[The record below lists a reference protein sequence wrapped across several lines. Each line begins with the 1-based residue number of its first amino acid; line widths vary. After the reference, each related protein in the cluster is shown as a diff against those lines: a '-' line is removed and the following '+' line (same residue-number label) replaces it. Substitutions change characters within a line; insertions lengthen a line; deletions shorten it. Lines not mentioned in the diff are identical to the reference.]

1 MAWIKGFKVESGILR
16 NKTFDF
22 DSYGTDSYS
31 WRVAPNTNIDNNYG
45 VCNIG
50 SGYMG
55 GETASGLGGIEINP
69 EDYELSSTPLTLA
82 ILPISGY
89 SGEDYKREL
98 VITITGTVT
107 TNTGSTITLNY
118 KTHHYLRRYSDSSA
132 YVDVLLGRE
141 LQNDVQFHVNDYSSV
156 NVISAYLL
164 FANVIYNNHHY
175 VLLGTD
181 LVQLQSGHDRW
192 LLECVS
198 FDYNYFFQTLGGEP
212 ESSETS
218 EEFGK
223 ASDIEGGYNDGFP
236 HGSFDDSSDEI
247 SLDTKPTVG
256 VSTAGFVRVYK
267 VSQNDLLNFGE
278 KLFPDPESVAATERL
293 WFTMAY
299 SKLIDYVIDCHVIPT
314 SITGGTLE
322 NLKVGW
328 KTFDDI
334 SLVRTTTDYVDVDCG
349 EVSIPEYWCNFLDF
363 ASCSCEIYLP
373 FIGFVPIE
381 SEYWNGGTIKLI
393 YRFNVVD
400 GSFQAKLFSTSS
412 KSKLTNSLIGQY
424 GGVCC
429 LHLPITG
436 LQYANVIT
444 GILSAGTG
452 VALDVQAGNYGN
464 IPNQLSN
471 MLSLKPDLAMS
482 NGYSATT
489 SFLTHRTP
497 YLVIKR
503 AVAQF
508 SKQYNL
514 ESGFPLNVAKPLT
527 SIHGFTIIDNPRLNI
542 DCSDEEYTEIVNLLK
557 TGVIF

>member
-1 MAWIKGFKVESGILR
+1 MA
-16 NKTFDF
+16 
-22 DSYGTDSYS
+22 S
-31 WRVAPNTNIDNNYG
+31 WV
-45 VCNIG
+45 
-50 SGYMG
+50 SGYRAVG
-55 GETASGLGGIEINP
+55 GYFSGEVFNTFFGNVDTIPWRNHPNQYQFCDWYDNGIHLIDGYEIPKATWQSATPYTDIVLAVFDITQNPQPQYPVQMVVKLNMQDVTADTARAYISIYKRVYTDDTTYNDTIWGAGQGPVGYNFTLQGDRITDKTIFIVGFGTYNNTSCLLVGITTQNTVASSGGIDCNGLYVTSTHDDFLTWLGGDI
-69 EDYELSSTPLTLA
+69 D
-82 ILPISGY
+82 G
-89 SGEDYKREL
+89 
-98 VITITGTVT
+98 
-107 TNTGSTITLNY
+107 
-118 KTHHYLRRYSDSSA
+118 
-132 YVDVLLGRE
+132 
-141 LQNDVQFHVNDYSSV
+141 
-156 NVISAYLL
+156 
-164 FANVIYNNHHY
+164 
-175 VLLGTD
+175 
-181 LVQLQSGHDRW
+181 
-192 LLECVS
+192 
-198 FDYNYFFQTLGGEP
+198 
-212 ESSETS
+212 
-218 EEFGK
+218 EEFSPEFGYP
-223 ASDIEGGYNDGFP
+223 SDIDGGYNDGFP

-247 SLDTKPTVG
+247 ALDTKPTVG

-267 VSQNDLLNFGE
+267 VSQGDLLNFGE
-278 KLFPDPESVAATERL
+278 KLFPDPESVAVTERL

-314 SITGGTLE
+314 AITGGTLE

-328 KTFDDI
+328 KTFNDI

-349 EVSIPEYWCNFLDF
+349 SVSIPEYWRNFLDF

-373 FIGFVPIE
+373 FVGFVPIE
-381 SEYWNGGTIKLI
+381 SEYWNGGTIKLV

-508 SKQYNL
+508 SKKYNL
-514 ESGFPLNVAKPLT
+514 ENGFPLNVAKPLS
-527 SIHGFTIIDNPRLNI
+527 SIHGFTVIDNPRLNI
-542 DCSDEEYTEIVNLLK
+542 ACNDVEYNEICNLLK

>member
-1 MAWIKGFKVESGILR
+1 MA
-16 NKTFDF
+16 
-22 DSYGTDSYS
+22 S
-31 WRVAPNTNIDNNYG
+31 WV
-45 VCNIG
+45 
-50 SGYMG
+50 SGYRAVG
-55 GETASGLGGIEINP
+55 GYFSGEVFDTFFGNVDTIPWRNTPNRYQFCDWYDNGIHLIDGYEIPKATWQSATPYTDIVLAVFDITQNPQPQYPVQMVIKLVMQDVSTDTARAYIGIYKRVYTDDTTYIDTVWGAPQGPVGYNFTVQGDRLTDKTIFIVGFGTYNNVSCLLVGITTQNTVVSSGGIDCNGLYVTSTHDDFLTWLGGDI
-69 EDYELSSTPLTLA
+69 D
-82 ILPISGY
+82 G
-89 SGEDYKREL
+89 
-98 VITITGTVT
+98 
-107 TNTGSTITLNY
+107 
-118 KTHHYLRRYSDSSA
+118 
-132 YVDVLLGRE
+132 
-141 LQNDVQFHVNDYSSV
+141 
-156 NVISAYLL
+156 
-164 FANVIYNNHHY
+164 
-175 VLLGTD
+175 
-181 LVQLQSGHDRW
+181 
-192 LLECVS
+192 
-198 FDYNYFFQTLGGEP
+198 
-212 ESSETS
+212 
-218 EEFGK
+218 EEFSPEFGYP
-223 ASDIEGGYNDGFP
+223 SDIDGGYNDGFP

-247 SLDTKPTVG
+247 ALDTKPTVG

-278 KLFPDPESVAATERL
+278 KLFPDPESVAVTERL

-314 SITGGTLE
+314 AITGGTLE

-328 KTFDDI
+328 KTFNDI
-334 SLVRTTTDYVDVDCG
+334 SLVRTTTDYVDIDCG
-349 EVSIPEYWCNFLDF
+349 SVSIPEYWRNFLDF

-373 FIGFVPIE
+373 FVGFVPIE
-381 SEYWNGGTIKLI
+381 SEYWNGGTIKLV

-508 SKQYNL
+508 SKKYNL
-514 ESGFPLNVAKPLT
+514 ENGFPLNVAKPLS
-527 SIHGFTIIDNPRLNI
+527 SIHGFTIIDNPRLNVACN
-542 DCSDEEYTEIVNLLK
+542 DVEYNEICNLLK